1 MSKKNSKLGS
11 FTKGLK
17 GKFSGLFKKK
27 SAQSEDFDEYD
38 EEVEGEFE
46 DEYEEDYDDDDIE
59 GELQAAHQQGTEED
73 QQNNLEEE
81 LDDEFDDETDPCFQ
95 PLNVNDI
102 KASQAAE
109 GDIPPNLPQIDD
121 DEEDY
126 SPEDNEDNYDED
138 WDGTSPSLKS
148 FDPNHKSGLKEKLS
162 QMGQGLRAKFKA
174 QAPGAGSSSF
184 SALYE
189 KALNGLKEIN
199 IDEIFDSFFS
209 PQQRPR
215 IHKTFIAALFISSAY
230 LTGRLISGWLTP
242 LPKSRIATKGQT
254 LSLNQQDV
262 VRTQLNRIKSN
273 DLFQAPDKTN
283 TPVIDN
289 APKKPSFE
297 EVRVCRD
304 ANMKSSLGLK
314 LVNTVIL
321 QDSVKSL
328 ASVQMRGKENFL
340 REGDSIP
347 NTIEVGKITR
357 QKLIFKNLKTRKC
370 EYIENTAERKGPKK
384 TINIVRDP
392 QEGKKIL
399 QDAGE
404 TGISN
409 VGNTFKIKKEV
420 RARMLE
426 NISEVLTQA
435 RAVQIKNP
443 DGSLAFRMQEIVP
456 GSIYSQLNI
465 QEGDVI
471 TGING
476 KKITNMTEMMNLF
489 GQIDKVDHFELTL
502 SRNGMEQNLE
512 YDFE

>member
-1 MSKKNSKLGS
+1 MSKKKSKLGS
-11 FTKGLK
+11 FTQGLK
-17 GKFSGLFKKK
+17 GKVSGLFKKSASK
-27 SAQSEDFDEYD
+27 SNQDELDYEEEEFDTEYIDED
-38 EEVEGEFE
+38 EEDDIEAQLEAGQQEGIE
-46 DEYEEDYDDDDIE
+46 DDQYEGDEEYEEYDDD
-59 GELQAAHQQGTEED
+59 Q
-73 QQNNLEEE
+73 
-81 LDDEFDDETDPCFQ
+81 TDPSFQ
-95 PLNVNDI
+95 PLTVDEI
-102 KASQAAE
+102 KSKQVQE
-109 GDIPPNLPQIDD
+109 GEAPPDLPDLGG

-126 SPEDNEDNYDED
+126 SPDDDQE
-138 WDGTSPSLKS
+138 WDATNPSLS
-148 FDPNHKSGLKEKLS
+148 TFDPNHKKGFKEKL
-162 QMGQGLRAKFKA
+162 A
-174 QAPGAGSSSF
+174 QVSF
-184 SALYE
+184 SL
-189 KALNGLKEIN
+189 KQKFSNRKGPGLASGPSPLSDKIMTAISSIN
-199 IDEIFDSFFS
+199 VDEIFDRFFS
-209 PQQRPR
+209 AQQRPK
-215 IHKTFIAALFISSAY
+215 IHKIFIAVLFISTSY
-230 LTGRLISGWLTP
+230 LTGRLISGFLSP
-242 LPKSRIATKGQT
+242 IPKGTVASKGTT
-254 LSLNQQDV
+254 LRLNQQDV
-262 VRTQLNRIKSN
+262 VRNQLNNIKKN
-273 DLFQAPDKTN
+273 DLFQAPEKSD
-283 TPVIDN
+283 TPVVDPG
-289 APKKPSFE
+289 PKKPQFE
-297 EVRVCRD
+297 EVKVCRD
-304 ANMKSSLGLK
+304 ADKKSSLGLK

-340 REGDSIP
+340 REGDTIP

-370 EYIENTAERKGPKK
+370 EYIENVPSKKREPKP
-384 TINIVRDP
+384 INIVRDP
-392 QEGKKIL
+392 NKGKKLIE
-399 QDAGE
+399 DAAE

-476 KKITNMTEMMNLF
+476 KKITNMTELMNLF